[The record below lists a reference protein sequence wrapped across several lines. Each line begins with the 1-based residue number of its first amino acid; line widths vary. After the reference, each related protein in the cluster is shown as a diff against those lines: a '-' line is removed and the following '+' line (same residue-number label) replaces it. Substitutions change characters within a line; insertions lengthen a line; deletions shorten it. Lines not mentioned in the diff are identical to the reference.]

1 MSPNE
6 FKGYDKPHFD
16 SRVKNVL
23 QIDNIFRILARGA
36 TVLTVSVILALV
48 FSAVTRAATTNDLFL
63 VPMVT
68 LTSKGAAVLQ
78 PQTGDGYGALNGE
91 NNRLKAVNSSQ
102 KSEYIGGGTYIVPKY
117 DAFAKGSASMTVKLE
132 QEMVKNVDWVD
143 IQVRNNLAGSIDQL
157 AGTTKTIFTFT
168 ADVTSKDYR
177 NGELE
182 YRWDFENDSEVDS
195 YFSKVKSISHVY
207 PLPGDYQVK
216 LEVLDKKGQVSWAL
230 KSIHIA
236 ANDAPMANFIVN
248 KNTAPKN
255 SIFRFDTSYSSD
267 NQYSKANLAY
277 RFDWNGDGKFDTNFQ
292 NKTIWSHLFR
302 DEGNYQVIME
312 VRDPE
317 GLTAKAALTVNV
329 LDDIAPEA
337 RLSVEKIG
345 EFRYKFDG
353 SQSSDDY
360 TPIRS
365 LKFRW
370 DFNYSGPDDIVFDSN
385 WSFSS
390 KYNGFYR
397 LGGTKT
403 VRLQVMDEQGF
414 ISETFAQIEVAWPE
428 NYLNMAVEVLG
439 A

>member
-23 QIDNIFRILARGA
+23 QIDNIFKILARGA

-48 FSAVTRAATTNDLFL
+48 FSAVTRAAATTNNLFL
-63 VPMVT
+63 VPVVLPT
-68 LTSKGAAVLQ
+68 PKGAVVLQ
-78 PQTGDGYGALNGE
+78 PQTGDGYETLNKTVQNKGDY
-91 NNRLKAVNSSQ
+91 NSGGV
-102 KSEYIGGGTYIVPKY
+102 YIAPKY
-117 DAFAKGSASMTVKLE
+117 DAFAKGSANQPVKLE
-132 QEMVKNVDWVD
+132 QEIVKNVDWVD
-143 IQVRNNLAGSIDQL
+143 FQVRNNLAGGVDQFV
-157 AGTTKTIFTFT
+157 GTTKTIFTFT
-168 ADVTSKDYR
+168 GDVTSKDYR

-182 YRWDFENDSEVDS
+182 YRWDFENDSQVDS

-216 LEVLDKKGQVSWAL
+216 LEVLDSKGQVSWAV

-236 ANDAPMANFIVN
+236 ANDAPTAYFMVN
-248 KNTAPKN
+248 KTTAPKN
-255 SIFRFDTSYSSD
+255 SVFRFDTSYSSD
-267 NQYSKANLAY
+267 NQYGKASLAY
-277 RFDWNGDGKFDTNFQ
+277 RFDWEGDGKFDTNFQ

-302 DEGNYQVIME
+302 DEGNYRVIME
-312 VRDPE
+312 ARDPE
-317 GLTAKAALTVNV
+317 GLTAKAALVLNV
-329 LDDIAPEA
+329 LDDTGPEA

-345 EFRYKFDG
+345 DFRYKFDG
-353 SQSSDDY
+353 SQSSDDF
-360 TPIRS
+360 TPIRA

-385 WSFSS
+385 WSFSP

-397 LGGTKT
+397 LGGSKT

-414 ISETFAQIEVAWPE
+414 IAETYAQIEVAWPE
-428 NYLNMAVEVLG
+428 NYLNMAVNVLG

>member
-16 SRVKNVL
+16 SRVKKVL

-91 NNRLKAVNSSQ
+91 NRLKAVNSSQ

-117 DAFAKGSASMTVKLE
+117 DAFAKGSASKTVKLE

-143 IQVRNNLAGSIDQL
+143 IQVRNNLTGSIDQL

-182 YRWDFENDSEVDS
+182 YRWDFENDGKVDS

-207 PLPGDYQVK
+207 PLPGDYQVR
-216 LEVLDKKGQVSWAL
+216 LEVLDKKGQVSWAM

-236 ANDAPMANFIVN
+236 ENDAPMAYFMVN
-248 KNTAPKN
+248 KTSAPKN

-267 NQYSKANLAY
+267 NQYGKANLAY
-277 RFDWNGDGKFDTNFQ
+277 RFDWDSDGKFDTNFQ
-292 NKTIWSHLFR
+292 NKTIWTHLFR
-302 DEGNYQVIME
+302 DQGDFRVIME

-317 GLTAKAALTVNV
+317 GLTAKAALTVNI
-329 LDDIAPEA
+329 LDDVAPEA
-337 RLSVEKIG
+337 RLSVEKISD
-345 EFRYKFDG
+345 FRYRFDG
-353 SQSSDDY
+353 SQSSDDF
-360 TPIRS
+360 TEARA

-370 DFNYSGPDDIVFDSN
+370 DFNYNGPDDIVFDSN
-385 WSFSS
+385 WSSS
-390 KYNGFYR
+390 PKYNGFYR
-397 LGGTKT
+397 LGGSKT
-403 VRLQVMDEQGF
+403 VRLQVMDEKGF
-414 ISETFAQIEVAWPE
+414 ISETCAQIEVAWPE
-428 NYLNMAVEVLG
+428 NYLNMAVAGLS